1 MDQHHDMKDV
11 QTQAT
16 MTELAH
22 RSTAHTTSAASA
34 DEIDQALVRSVAQ
47 GDARALEELYQ
58 RHGLLILSYLIGQVG
73 SEALAEEILQDVMLA
88 VWQRAHAFRGD
99 SKVHT
104 WMLAI
109 ARRRA
114 ISARQKE
121 PHEAALTENLPAD
134 SAGPLESLEQKT
146 EQARVRAALCR
157 LSADQREVLELI
169 FYHDLSG
176 PEAAAVLG
184 VAVGTVKSRLHRAR
198 TLLGRWLRL
207 GETR

>member
-1 MDQHHDMKDV
+1 
-11 QTQAT
+11 

-22 RSTAHTTSAASA
+22 RLPTRPASAATSA
-34 DEIDQALVRSVAQ
+34 DEIDQGLVRSVAQ
-47 GDARALEELYQ
+47 GDAHALEELYQ
-58 RHGLLILSYLIGQVG
+58 RHGRLILSYLIGQVG
-73 SEALAEEILQDVMLA
+73 SEPLAEELLQDVMLI
-88 VWQRAHAFRGD
+88 VWQRASTFRGD
-99 SKVHT
+99 SKGHT

-114 ISARQKE
+114 ISARQKM
-121 PHEAALTENLPAD
+121 PHEAALMDNLPAD
-134 SAGPLESLEQKT
+134 SVEPLESLEQQT

-157 LSADQREVLELI
+157 LPTDQREVLELI

-207 GETR
+207 GEV